1 MSQSVSQTYEPKRVV
16 RGFAILVAVYLFV
29 VFALP
34 WSAAVKPQG
43 RQVTGFFLATI
54 AGSIVEPL
62 PAAALVLIAIT
73 LAALTGTLSMEQA
86 LGGYADRTVWLV
98 MTAFF
103 LARALMNTGL
113 ARRIALTF
121 VRWFGKSSL
130 GVCYSL
136 GLSDFV
142 LAGMIPANGARAG
155 GVIRPIAKSIA
166 EIYGSTPG
174 ATANRLGSYL
184 YTAVYQSI
192 CVSTAMFYTGQ
203 ASNPLAARFA
213 AGYGYSVTWAS
224 WFAAAIVPGALSL
237 AVIPWVVM
245 KLNPPELQKTP
256 EAAAFAR
263 AEIEKMGPLSRG
275 EKITGAVLALVCAL
289 WVSSSWTKIDITTVA
304 LLGGALLLMTGVLT
318 WEDVK
323 SERAAWDV
331 FIWFG
336 GLFRLGQALNEA
348 GVTRAFAD
356 AVAKEFGGLGWAGLF
371 GVALIIY
378 YYAHYGFASITSH
391 MVSMFPPFLAVLLAK
406 GAPPGMVIYGF
417 ACFTNLSAGLTHFGT
432 TPGPIFFADGY
443 VTLKTWW
450 KVGAV
455 VSVVNI
461 VIWTTAGFAW
471 WKLIGVW

>member
-1 MSQSVSQTYEPKRVV
+1 MLFRVTQSYEPKRIV
-16 RGFAILVAVYLFV
+16 RGFAVLIAVYLFV
-29 VFALP
+29 VYALP
-34 WSAAVKPQG
+34 WSSAVKPG
-43 RQVTGFFLATI
+43 GKQVTGFFLATI
-54 AGSIVEPL
+54 AGSILEPL

-73 LAALTGTLSMEQA
+73 LAALTGALTMDQA

-103 LARALMNTGL
+103 LSRALINTGL

-155 GVIRPIAKSIA
+155 GVIRPIGKAIA

-174 ATANRLGSYL
+174 PTANKLGSYL
-184 YTAVYQSI
+184 YTAVYQSV

-245 KLNPPELQKTP
+245 KLNPPELKKTP

-263 AEIEKMGPLSRG
+263 SEIESMGPMSRG
-275 EKITGAVLALVCAL
+275 EKITGGVLMLVCAM
-289 WVSSSWTKIDITTVA
+289 WVSSSWTKIDITAIA
-304 LLGGALLLMTGVLT
+304 LLGGALLLILGVLS

-336 GLFRLGQALNEA
+336 GLFRLGQALNDA

-378 YYAHYGFASITSH
+378 FYAHYGFASITSH

-406 GAPPGMVIYGF
+406 GAPPGLVIYGF
-417 ACFTNLSAGLTHFGT
+417 ACFTNLAAGLTHFGT